1 MDLYSGIKYGFENND
16 SINSSIE
23 IISYDTRRD
32 PNTVKK
38 LIDEGSLDDI
48 DLIVGPLYSKPIEL
62 IKQFCLENKTIMMN
76 PLSSNNK
83 IISDNNY
90 SFLFKSSLKTI
101 ANRTAEYS
109 IENF

>member
-1 MDLYSGIKYGFENND
+1 MTDNSKYKSLAVLLPFMFDGVENNLFIKNNDFVMDLYSGIKYGFENND

-62 IKQFCLENKTIMMN
+62 IKAI
-76 PLSSNNK
+76 LS
-83 IISDNNY
+83 
-90 SFLFKSSLKTI
+90 
-101 ANRTAEYS
+101 
-109 IENF
+109 